1 MSKTHYIQTNLEFS
15 IDSFIQHIAEEI
27 EHVEYQKRA
36 DNLCYLWFTE
46 TSTRGVDISIEE
58 NELIEI
64 RNTVMSNNADYIL
77 TNIIAD
83 AICNVYEG
91 TLLTIDD
98 DYEYNDDEL
107 DDDVLKLMAK
117 ELPVYTDEYIEK
129 VVHDDTKTLK
139 AFINSQKTTMT
150 VFGPIRKTHFGVDFM
165 NSFQNKSIEELTA
178 IMHEYIQV
186 VNYNVPNYS
195 YGNVIATG
203 EGENQKTLKLIT
215 NEVDCIIDKY
225 DYILFQID
233 EETIYAIT
241 NNDLNT
247 ILPKQWKRVD
257 EYTIVAPKLNRV
269 EWKNL
274 LQRVYPLNKYHEI

>member
-36 DNLCYLWFTE
+36 DNLCYLWFSE
-46 TSTRGVDISIEE
+46 ASTRGVDITIEE

-64 RNTVMSNNADYIL
+64 RNTIMSNGADYYL
-77 TNIIAD
+77 TNILAD
-83 AICNVYEG
+83 AICTVYDG

-98 DYEYNDDEL
+98 DYEYTNYEL

-117 ELPVYTDEYIEK
+117 ELPVYTDEQIEK
-129 VVHDDTKTLK
+129 SVFDDTKTLK
-139 AFINSQKTTMT
+139 AIINSQKTTMT
-150 VFGPIRKTHFGVDFM
+150 VFGPIRTTHFGVEFM
-165 NSFQNKSIEELTA
+165 NSFEDKSIEGLTK
-178 IMHEYIQV
+178 IMHKYIQA
-186 VNYNVPNYS
+186 VNYNIPNYS
-195 YGNVIATG
+195 YGNVMTTG
-203 EGENQKTLKLIT
+203 EGENQKTLKLLT
-215 NEVDCIIDKY
+215 NQVDCLIDKY

-241 NNDLNT
+241 NDDLNS
-247 ILPKQWKRVD
+247 ILPKQWTRVD
-257 EYTIVAPKLNRV
+257 EYTIVAPKLNIV

-274 LQRVYPLNKYHEI
+274 LQRVYPLNKFNEI

>member
-15 IDSFIQHIAEEI
+15 IDSFILHIAEEI
-27 EHVEYQKRA
+27 EHVEYQKRT

-46 TSTRGVDISIEE
+46 ASTRGVDISIEE

-64 RNTVMSNNADYIL
+64 RNTVMSNDADYNL
-77 TNIIAD
+77 TNIVAE
-83 AICNVYEG
+83 AICVVYDG

-98 DYEYNDDEL
+98 DYEYTDNEL

-117 ELPVYTDEYIEK
+117 ELPVYTDEQIEK
-129 VVHDDTKTLK
+129 AIHDDTKTLRVIITQLK
-139 AFINSQKTTMT
+139 DPIT
-150 VFGPIRKTHFGVDFM
+150 VFGPIRKTHFGVEFM
-165 NSFQNKSIEELTA
+165 SSFEDKSTEELTT
-178 IMHEYIQV
+178 IMHNYIQK
-186 VNYNVPNYS
+186 VNYSLPNYN
-195 YGNVIATG
+195 YGNVLATG

-215 NEVDCIIDKY
+215 NEVDCMIDKY

-247 ILPKQWKRVD
+247 ILPKQWNRVD
-257 EYTIVAPKLNRV
+257 EYTIVASKLNKV